1 MYFALEKGKGWE
13 FAEALGSAR
22 FSSPRID
29 VEKLDNIVVV
39 AERVG
44 LDGAEREAGAALP
57 SLGTGAAVA
66 GEATAHG
73 AAAAWC
79 YDQTILF
86 QCRP

>member
-1 MYFALEKGKGWE
+1 MEKGKGWE

-44 LDGAEREAGAALP
+44 LDGAELR
-57 SLGTGAAVA
+57 TAVQ
-66 GEATAHG
+66 
-73 AAAAWC
+73 
-79 YDQTILF
+79 YNKDF
-86 QCRP
+86 PD